1 MVEFKPTH
9 SKAQINDV
17 NKNASVNWD
26 GQNLLTLLEVYSLI
40 HHVKKCGSLE
50 QGGWVLL
57 GRQRKKGRGEES
69 RN

>member
-1 MVEFKPTH
+1 MHQTQKANKSHRKIMVEFKPTH

-50 QGGWVLL
+50 QGG
-57 GRQRKKGRGEES
+57 
-69 RN
+69 